1 MVVFFYWEEDEDE
14 YDEDEED
21 EDEESDNGDFVDYY
35 FEYVLFFLV
44 KWKGVRVEIVDNY
57 EICSCFLK
65 RKNKNILFM
74 VYENIMC
81 VYNGLKG

>member
-1 MVVFFYWEEDEDE
+1 MVFFYWEEDEDE

-44 KWKGVRVEIVDNY
+44 K
-57 EICSCFLK
+57 
-65 RKNKNILFM
+65 
-74 VYENIMC
+74 
-81 VYNGLKG
+81 